1 MANDEMLK
9 TAENLINNLEV
20 DRALPL
26 VQSLIRSGVTEAYGM
41 LAYIYDYRRQNFG
54 SPDKQTVEQAY
65 GQYYEALEN
74 DFRRGNLLSG
84 MKLAG
89 ALRFHTA
96 NHIAKDDEKA
106 LLIYQKCASAGWDE
120 AVITLAEIYKTGDLG
135 TEADLGK
142 CAALLASAA
151 EKGNAQAMHEL
162 GVLLLQDH
170 REQALDWI
178 SKAAQKGYWQSVEY
192 IRSVHQTL

>member
-1 MANDEMLK
+1 MNHEMLK
-9 TAENLINNLEV
+9 TAEDLIDNLEI

-26 VQSLIRSGVTEAYGM
+26 VQSLIRSDITEAYGM
-41 LAYIYDYRRQNFG
+41 LAYIYDYQQRNFG

-74 DFRRGNLLSG
+74 DFHHGNLRSG

-96 NHIAKDDEKA
+96 NHIAKDDKKA
-106 LLIYQKCASAGWDE
+106 LLIYQKCASEGLDE
-120 AVITLAEIYKTGDLG
+120 AAITLAEIYKTGDLG

-142 CAALLASAA
+142 CVALLASAA

-162 GVLLLQDH
+162 GILLLQDH
-170 REQALDWI
+170 RDQALDWI
-178 SKAAQKGYWQSVEY
+178 AKAAQKGYWQSVEY
-192 IRSVHQTL
+192 IRSVHQA